1 MNILADIKTWRFWKG
16 FLVKALA
23 CGGFISAIFQFVI
36 IVFPS
41 QATNLQG
48 LGVIVGTVLISII
61 FGLIVSWPRPI
72 EMDYSAPK
80 TKIKIIKGDLLEQD
94 GHLVVGVCDTFD
106 TELPNIISQRSLLGQ
121 AIYNIFGGDVKA
133 LDEQLNHT
141 LYTLGHVGEI
151 DKEGKTKKYGVGTV
165 VPVRHSPRIIYF
177 LSYCEMNQRNEA
189 FGTVDGVWKSLVSL
203 WDKQNELGNH
213 GPISVPVIGGG
224 QARMS
229 HLLPAQDS
237 IRLIAL
243 SFMFASRQHK
253 ISDELRIVVQP
264 SDYDRL
270 DRLELQSFL
279 SSLSPS

>member
-1 MNILADIKTWRFWKG
+1 MNIFTDLKTWRFWKG
-16 FLVKALA
+16 FLVNVFA
-23 CGGFISAIFQFVI
+23 CGGFISAIFQFVV

-41 QATNLQG
+41 QANSLEG
-48 LGVIVGTVLISII
+48 LGVITGTVIISII
-61 FGLIVSWPRPI
+61 FGLMVSWPRPI

-106 TELPNIISQRSLLGQ
+106 TELPNIISPRSLLGQ
-121 AIYNIFGGDVKA
+121 TIHDIFGGNVKS
-133 LDEQLNHT
+133 LDEQLNQI
-141 LYTLGHVGEI
+141 LSKLAPDGII
-151 DKEGKTKKYGVGTV
+151 DKEGKREKYGIGTV

-203 WDKQNELGNH
+203 WDKQSEIGNH
-213 GPISVPVIGGG
+213 GTISVPVIGGG

-270 DRLELQSFL
+270 DRLELQYFL

>member
-1 MNILADIKTWRFWKG
+1 MNIFADLKTWRFWKG
-16 FLVKALA
+16 FLIKTFA

-36 IVFPS
+36 IAFPS
-41 QATNLQG
+41 QAASLQG
-48 LGVIVGTVLISII
+48 LCVVIGTVITSII

-72 EMDYSAPK
+72 EMEYSAPK
-80 TKIKIIKGDLLEQD
+80 TRIKIIKGDLLRQD
-94 GHLVVGVCDTFD
+94 SHLVVGVCDTFD
-106 TELPNIISQRSLLGQ
+106 TELPNIISPRSLLGQ
-121 AIYNIFGGDVKA
+121 TIHNTFGGDVKS
-133 LDEQLNHT
+133 LDEQLH
-141 LYTLGHVGEI
+141 YTLSKLAPVGTI
-151 DKEGKTKKYGVGTV
+151 DKEGKKEKYGVGTV
-165 VPVRHSPRIIYF
+165 VAVRHAPRIIYF

-203 WDKQNELGNH
+203 WDKQSEVGNH

-243 SFMFASRQHK
+243 SFMFASRKHK

>member
-1 MNILADIKTWRFWKG
+1 MNIFTDLKTWRFWKS
-16 FLVKALA
+16 FLINAFA
-23 CGGFISAIFQFVI
+23 CGGFASAIFQFVI

-48 LGVIVGTVLISII
+48 LYVVIGTVFVSAI
-61 FGLIVSWPRPI
+61 FGIVVSWPRPI
-72 EMDYSAPK
+72 EMEYSAPK
-80 TKIKIIKGDLLEQD
+80 TKIKIVKGDLLAEN

-106 TELPNIISQRSLLGQ
+106 TELPNIISPRSLLGQ
-121 AIYNIFGGDVKA
+121 TIHNIFGGDVKS
-133 LDEQLNHT
+133 LDDQLHHT
-141 LYTLGHVGEI
+141 LSKLDPVEVI
-151 DKEGKTKKYGVGTV
+151 DKEGKKEKYGVGTV
-165 VPVRHSPRIIYF
+165 VAIRHAPRIIYF

-203 WDKQNELGNH
+203 WDKQSELGNH
-213 GPISVPVIGGG
+213 GPISVPAIGGG

>member
-1 MNILADIKTWRFWKG
+1 MNILADLKTWRFWKS
-16 FLVKALA
+16 FLIKSFA
-23 CGGFISAIFQFVI
+23 CGGFVSAIFQFVM

-48 LGVIVGTVLISII
+48 LCVVIGTVVVSAI
-61 FGLIVSWPRPI
+61 FGIVASWPRPI
-72 EMDYSAPK
+72 EMEYSSPK
-80 TKIKIIKGDLLEQD
+80 TKIKIVKGDLLAQD

-106 TELPNIISQRSLLGQ
+106 TELPNIISPRSLLGQ
-121 AIYNIFGGDVKA
+121 TIHNIFGGDVKV
-133 LDEQLNHT
+133 LDEQLHNT
-141 LYTLGHVGEI
+141 LSKLDPVDVI
-151 DKEGKTKKYGVGTV
+151 DKEGKKEKYGVGTV
-165 VPVRHSPRIIYF
+165 VPVRHAPRIIYF
-177 LSYCEMNQRNEA
+177 LSYCEMSQRNEA
-189 FGTVDGVWKSLVSL
+189 FGTVDGVWKSLASL
-203 WDKQNELGNH
+203 WDKQSELGNH
-213 GPISVPVIGGG
+213 GSISVPVIGGG

-264 SDYDRL
+264 NDYNRL

-279 SSLSPS
+279 SSLNPS

>member
-1 MNILADIKTWRFWKG
+1 MNIFADLKTWRFWKS
-16 FLVKALA
+16 FLINTFA

-41 QATNLQG
+41 QATSLQG
-48 LGVIVGTVLISII
+48 LCVIIGTVVVSII
-61 FGLIVSWPRPI
+61 FGVVVSWPRPI
-72 EMDYSAPK
+72 EMEYSAPK
-80 TKIKIIKGDLLEQD
+80 TKIKIIKGDLLDQD

-106 TELPNIISQRSLLGQ
+106 TELPNIISPRSLLGQ
-121 AIYNIFGGDVKA
+121 TIHNIFGGDVKN
-133 LDEQLNHT
+133 LDEQLYHT
-141 LYTLGHVGEI
+141 LSKLDPVGVI
-151 DKEGKTKKYGVGTV
+151 DKEGKKEKYGVGTV
-165 VPVRHSPRIIYF
+165 VAVRHAPRIIYF
-177 LSYCEMNQRNEA
+177 LSYCEMSQRNEA

-203 WDKQNELGNH
+203 WDKQSELGNH

>member
-1 MNILADIKTWRFWKG
+1 MNILADIKTWRFWKS
-16 FLVKALA
+16 FLVNVFA

-41 QATNLQG
+41 QAISFQG
-48 LGVIVGTVLISII
+48 LGIIVGTVLISII

-72 EMDYSAPK
+72 EMVYSAPK
-80 TKIKIIKGDLLEQD
+80 TTIKIIKGDLLKQD

-106 TELPNIISQRSLLGQ
+106 TELPNIISSRSLLGQ
-121 AIYNIFGGDVKA
+121 TINNIFGGDVKA
-133 LDEQLNHT
+133 LDEQLHHT
-141 LYTLGHVGEI
+141 LSKLGQVGDI

-177 LSYCEMNQRNEA
+177 LSYCEMNRRNEA
-189 FGTVDGVWKSLVSL
+189 FGSVDGVWKSLVSL
-203 WDKQNELGNH
+203 WDKQSELGNH
-213 GPISVPVIGGG
+213 GSISVPVIGGG

>member
-1 MNILADIKTWRFWKG
+1 MNIFADLKTWRFWKS
-16 FLVKALA
+16 FLINTFA

-41 QATNLQG
+41 QATSLQG
-48 LGVIVGTVLISII
+48 LCVIIGTVVVSII
-61 FGLIVSWPRPI
+61 FGVVVSWPRPI
-72 EMDYSAPK
+72 EMEYSAPK
-80 TKIKIIKGDLLEQD
+80 TKIKIIKGDLLDQD

-106 TELPNIISQRSLLGQ
+106 TELPNIISPRSLLGQ
-121 AIYNIFGGDVKA
+121 TIHNIFGGDVKN
-133 LDEQLNHT
+133 LDEQLHHT
-141 LYTLGHVGEI
+141 LSKLDPVGVI
-151 DKEGKTKKYGVGTV
+151 DKEGKKEKYGVGTV
-165 VPVRHSPRIIYF
+165 VAVRHAPRIIYF
-177 LSYCEMNQRNEA
+177 LSYCEMSQRNEA

-203 WDKQNELGNH
+203 WDKQSELGNH

>member
-1 MNILADIKTWRFWKG
+1 MNIFADLKTWRFWKS
-16 FLVKALA
+16 FLVSAFA

-41 QATNLQG
+41 QATSLQG
-48 LGVIVGTVLISII
+48 LGVIIGTVIISII

-72 EMDYSAPK
+72 EMEYSAPK
-80 TKIKIIKGDLLEQD
+80 TIIKIIKGDLLEQD

-106 TELPNIISQRSLLGQ
+106 TELPNIISPRSLLGQ
-121 AIYNIFGGDVKA
+121 TINHIFGGDVKS
-133 LDEQLNHT
+133 LDEQLNQT
-141 LYTLGHVGEI
+141 LSKLGPEGQI
-151 DKEGKTKKYGVGTV
+151 DKEGKTEKYGIGTV
-165 VPVRHSPRIIYF
+165 APVQHSPRIIYF

-203 WDKQNELGNH
+203 WDKQSELGNH

-253 ISDELRIVVQP
+253 ISDELRIVVQS